1 MFVTQKTLT
10 TTTTTSSSSLG
21 GYRGKEVVQKSRSS
35 MRSKRNVVVRA
46 EAQKTIDMNEV
57 SFTLIDS
64 FNCFCCAFVSSL
76 SLLRDGKGVH
86 FSSSSLSSSSSSEIH
101 RRRMGRKISSSKW
114 IKYRTFE
121 ITFYRHTRHVLL
133 TKSTNFSLS
142 FYSLARITF
151 ASRTRILCSTTK
163 TTNTSRKS

>member
-114 IKYRTFE
+114 IKYHRTIE
-121 ITFYRHTRHVLL
+121 ITLFIRTYHVLL
-133 TKSTNFSLS
+133 TKSQLLSL
-142 FYSLARITF
+142 FL
-151 ASRTRILCSTTK
+151 
-163 TTNTSRKS
+163 

>member
-1 MFVTQKTLT
+1 MGTQKTLTT

-114 IKYRTFE
+114 IKYHRTIE
-121 ITFYRHTRHVLL
+121 ITLFIRTYHVLL
-133 TKSTNFSLS
+133 TKSQLLSL
-142 FYSLARITF
+142 FL
-151 ASRTRILCSTTK
+151 
-163 TTNTSRKS
+163 